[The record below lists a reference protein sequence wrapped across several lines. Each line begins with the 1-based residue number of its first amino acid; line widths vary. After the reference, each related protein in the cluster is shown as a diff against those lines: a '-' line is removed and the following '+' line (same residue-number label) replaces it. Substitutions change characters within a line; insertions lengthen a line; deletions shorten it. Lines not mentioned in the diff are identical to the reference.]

1 MHAIRL
7 APAALLG
14 LGALVLGAPAALTD
28 DEGDG
33 GRDSGRQ
40 TSFGVHVTPSTVS
53 AGGRVSLQ
61 LNRDESCRGA
71 ATVTS
76 DVFDTV
82 RIPEG
87 RDSVAATVDRDAR
100 SQTSYRVTFDCDG
113 ARGSTQLSI
122 AGSQSAELGDGG
134 TGERPE
140 GRTDGRT
147 DSQPDDRTASQSDS
161 HTGGRTDDP
170 SDNRIDSQ
178 SGDRTASQSDSHTG
192 GRSDDPSDDRIDS
205 QSGDRT
211 ASQSDDRTDG
221 RADSGVH
228 GREEL
233 NPQPLP
239 PDRGVRA
246 GAGGSVDGFDLKE
259 IGLGAALVVGSVG
272 AAYRIARRRDGEGG
286 A

>member
-14 LGALVLGAPAALTD
+14 VGALVLGAPAALTD
-28 DEGDG
+28 DQGDG

-61 LNRDESCRGA
+61 LNRDENCRGA

-76 DVFDTV
+76 DAFDTV

-122 AGSQSAELGDGG
+122 AGSQSTEHGDGG
-134 TGERPE
+134 TGGRSE

-147 DSQPDDRTASQSDS
+147 DSQPDDRTDSQSDS
-161 HTGGRTDDP
+161 HTGARTDAQ
-170 SDNRIDSQ
+170 SDEHTD
-178 SGDRTASQSDSHTG
+178 SQSDSHTG
-192 GRSDDPSDDRIDS
+192 AHTDAQP
-205 QSGDRT
+205 
-211 ASQSDDRTDG
+211 DDRTDG
-221 RADSGVH
+221 GADSGVDSGVG

-272 AAYRIARRRDGEGG
+272 TAYRIARRRAGEGG